1 MLVRLVLFFEYYKT
15 SKIWKCLKKAFSYEK
30 PSWVGFQGILQKI
43 VIYFQISAALILLI
57 FGTKETLFIEGNMKK
72 LAIPAI
78 AWCLVRLFGA
88 FSNSIDDV
96 KILEENGS
104 DVATGLAANVWFSFY
119 KYAVQSDIKKKMQE
133 FTKDTKELMIGRSD
147 ICSCSTQIDRIRAFE
162 KLIVLLPNNCHR
174 DKKLDLGRDEK
185 IYQHIPGLC
194 DLHCFADGNTRK
206 CLEKQ
211 WIEFTLP
218 KHVRKDPAKLDVYWI
233 FENFEDE
240 EEYAKAS
247 CEERKRN
254 DKAKILITYD
264 FPQLLQSVMG
274 PGKGWEPTEK
284 PLARRRN
291 IEKFKKIIQ
300 ETFIQ
305 TDYSWFR

>member
-1 MLVRLVLFFEYYKT
+1 MYPSSFLFSIPSSAFVTLSCTNLFVGIITTVTTFVL
-15 SKIWKCLKKAFSYEK
+15 
-30 PSWVGFQGILQKI
+30 
-43 VIYFQISAALILLI
+43 
-57 FGTKETLFIEGNMKK
+57 
-72 LAIPAI
+72 
-78 AWCLVRLFGA
+78 
-88 FSNSIDDV
+88 
-96 KILEENGS
+96 
-104 DVATGLAANVWFSFY
+104 
-119 KYAVQSDIKKKMQE
+119 
-133 FTKDTKELMIGRSD
+133 
-147 ICSCSTQIDRIRAFE
+147 
-162 KLIVLLPNNCHR
+162 
-174 DKKLDLGRDEK
+174 
-185 IYQHIPGLC
+185 
-194 DLHCFADGNTRK
+194 
-206 CLEKQ
+206 
-211 WIEFTLP
+211 
-218 KHVRKDPAKLDVYWI
+218 
-233 FENFEDE
+233 ENFEDE